1 MKKVLFIN
9 AINSNSEV
17 EQRYPNLGLG
27 YLVGCLRK
35 SFDNDIF
42 DFKIIDRD
50 VENQILKYCP
60 DIVGITCVSQNYN
73 YAKKYANFAKGKNI
87 PVIIGGVHIS
97 MLPSSLSEGMD
108 IGCVGEGEE
117 TIMELFNLFLK
128 ENKFLVNEL
137 SKIKG
142 LVFRKNG
149 KIIQT
154 EKRERI
160 INMNDIPYPAR
171 DLLDIKKHSYMF
183 TSRGCPYRCVFCAS
197 SRFWDNVRF
206 FSAEYV
212 VGEIKELVKNYGVQL
227 ISFFDDL
234 FILDKKRLRDIVN
247 LLKKQDFY
255 KKVKFT
261 CSCRVNLVDDETA
274 QLLKEMNVV
283 SVGLGLESG
292 NERILTY
299 LKGGSITVQQNK
311 EAIKIFKKYKIAVN
325 ASFVIGSSS
334 ETKEEIMQTYNFIK
348 ETPFDLV
355 DIYVLTPYP
364 GTPIWRHALERGL
377 VSDNMNWERLNVNFE
392 RNKRAIILSEKLS
405 KEEIYNI
412 YKKFR
417 RLRLL
422 KNLKNIWRHPLVVD
436 LPRYVFGLIFEK
448 INLLLKKS

>member
-1 MKKVLFIN
+1 
-9 AINSNSEV
+9 
-17 EQRYPNLGLG
+17 
-27 YLVGCLRK
+27 
-35 SFDNDIF
+35 
-42 DFKIIDRD
+42 
-50 VENQILKYCP
+50 
-60 DIVGITCVSQNYN
+60 
-73 YAKKYANFAKGKNI
+73 
-87 PVIIGGVHIS
+87 
-97 MLPSSLSEGMD
+97 
-108 IGCVGEGEE
+108 
-117 TIMELFNLFLK
+117 
-128 ENKFLVNEL
+128 
-137 SKIKG
+137 
-142 LVFRKNG
+142 
-149 KIIQT
+149 
-154 EKRERI
+154 
-160 INMNDIPYPAR
+160 
-171 DLLDIKKHSYMF
+171 
-183 TSRGCPYRCVFCAS
+183 
-197 SRFWDNVRF
+197 
-206 FSAEYV
+206 
-212 VGEIKELVKNYGVQL
+212 
-227 ISFFDDL
+227 
-234 FILDKKRLRDIVN
+234 
-247 LLKKQDFY
+247 
-255 KKVKFT
+255 
-261 CSCRVNLVDDETA
+261 
-274 QLLKEMNVV
+274 MNVV